1 MHLKNTRKRIP
12 VNKADSTVTAVA
24 SFYSTLFLQLP
35 ESGFK
40 GIISVCAL
48 VFGYITFT
56 VWKVLH
62 AQLRLAYYVY
72 GNKKCIAELEVEKTR
87 PGVCC
92 EDVQE
97 IEKRIK
103 NLRNAM
109 YERRMNVFEGI
120 W

>member
-1 MHLKNTRKRIP
+1 MHLQKTRKRIP

-40 GIISVCAL
+40 GIVSVCAP
-48 VFGYITFT
+48 VFGYITFI

-62 AQLRLAYYVY
+62 AQLRLVYYAY
-72 GNKKCIAELEVEKTR
+72 GNKKCIAELEVAKAK

-103 NLRNAM
+103 ILRNAM
-109 YERRMNVFEGI
+109 YERRMDVFEGI